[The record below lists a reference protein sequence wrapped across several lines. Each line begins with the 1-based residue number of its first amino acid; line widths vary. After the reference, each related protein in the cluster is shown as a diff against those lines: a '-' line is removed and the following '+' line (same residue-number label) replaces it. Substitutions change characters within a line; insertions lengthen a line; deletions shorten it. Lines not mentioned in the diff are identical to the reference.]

1 MRHCLELRLDDRA
14 FVSCEGEGG
23 ACGVAAL
30 DHNPE
35 VAIGGVLVV
44 EADGIV
50 AALGI
55 ASAADLGLLLL
66 DTNEGISVLGV
77 QDKSIAEQVGIHP
90 EDVLLHIN
98 GISLSTVEALDNLLI
113 NCSED
118 TLSFKL
124 QRGKNEV
131 SVQITLPSIVY

>member
-1 MRHCLELRLDDRA
+1 MKRRIIITIILIA
-14 FVSCEGEGG
+14 AAAIAI
-23 ACGVAAL
+23 ACSSLPAPSFQT
-30 DHNPE
+30 D
-35 VAIGGVLVV
+35 
-44 EADGIV
+44 
-50 AALGI
+50 I

>member
-1 MRHCLELRLDDRA
+1 MKRRIIIIVLMT
-14 FVSCEGEGG
+14 
-23 ACGVAAL
+23 VAAI
-30 DHNPE
+30 
-35 VAIGGVLVV
+35 AIVRSCLP
-44 EADGIV
+44 APSFQTD
-50 AALGI
+50 I

-66 DTNEGISVLGV
+66 DTEEGISVLGV

-98 GISLSTVEALDNLLI
+98 GVSLSTVEALDDLLI

-118 TLSFKL
+118 TLLFKL

-131 SVQITLPSIVY
+131 SVKITLPSIVY